1 MPRPRNDSDSSYKLP
16 LEQIYNCKV
25 LVPDFEMTA
34 LSNAC
39 AYFNVQAHR
48 SLVPIN
54 EKDYEV
60 VLQISAL
67 SRESAMN
74 TMFYL
79 GAMYSANLK
88 LTPKV

>member
-1 MPRPRNDSDSSYKLP
+1 MPRPRNDSDSYKLP

-25 LVPDFEMTA
+25 LVPDSEMIA
-34 LSNAC
+34 LSDAC

-54 EKDYEV
+54 ERDYEV
-60 VLQISAL
+60 VLQINAA

-79 GAMYSANLK
+79 GAMYRTKAPLG
-88 LTPKV
+88 KV